1 MGGSSDPTATAS
13 GVLDVGV
20 IVNPRGSGGSGK
32 TALVRRILADYGR
45 GSGKSMDPI
54 ARAGRARPIG
64 YRLRHPLRGRPLAVL
79 GYYGAETCGGCDTI
93 PARDGGL
100 DAVFRLADGLAAGG
114 HDVLLEG
121 LSLSFEH
128 RRTAELARRHPLH
141 VLLLDTPVEECAC
154 NLLARQRRSAALRP
168 LVAGV
173 VAAQRDAVE
182 DACARLRCSAA
193 GVETVDFD
201 AALRRARELLGLRP
215 AASDGEPRRW
225 PAGTAVNFGDTAPVT
240 ARSPG

>member
-1 MGGSSDPTATAS
+1 M
-13 GVLDVGV
+13 GV
-20 IVNPRGSGGSGK
+20 IVNPRGTGGSGK
-32 TALVRRILADYGR
+32 TELVRRILADYGWGGGGR
-45 GSGKSMDPI
+45 VEPI
-54 ARAGRARPIG
+54 RREGRARPIG
-64 YRLRHPLRGRPLAVL
+64 HRPPHPLGGRPLAVL
-79 GYYGAETCGGCDTI
+79 GYYGAAACGGCDTV

-100 DAVFRLADGLAAGG
+100 DEVFRLADGLATAG

-121 LSLSFEH
+121 LFLSAEY
-128 RRTAELARRHPLH
+128 RRTAALARRHPLH
-141 VLLLDTPVEECAC
+141 VLGLATPVERCAR
-154 NLLARQRRSAALRP
+154 NLLARRRRSAALRP

-173 VAAQRDAVE
+173 VAAQRDAAE

-225 PAGTAVNFGDTAPVT
+225 PAGTAVNFGGTAPVT
-240 ARSPG
+240 ARSPC